1 MNYMCTFYTVAKID
15 EKLVLENVLCVL
27 AYFVFSYF
35 VFAYK
40 SAYLPTYTAILIINS
55 V

>member
-1 MNYMCTFYTVAKID
+1 MNYMCTFYTIARID

-27 AYFVFSYF
+27 AYFVFSYS

-40 SAYLPTYTAILIINS
+40 SACLPTHTAILIINS
-55 V
+55 I